1 MKIRI
6 LSRNP
11 ADYQRQTKDDIFK
24 MPRNASSTEHPFA
37 AEREYIRALNA
48 AKLSRMMAKPFIGCL
63 VGTTD
68 TMTVISLNT
77 EKVGLAVFGT
87 FDGNIQYWDI
97 ARRKLIYEKEAHSG
111 EVRGVC
117 QYDKSQLMYTCGV
130 DSQLKQWRI
139 DHDHVVEGW
148 AQPLNT
154 VLLEQTPMCL
164 DHHPT
169 MDAFIVGTPQSCLLY
184 HSSRMDVPVRE
195 WTWGYESIHHA
206 AFNPVEHNLV
216 GILTKDNSIILAD
229 TREDTPLRKLK
240 MNLKLNSLSW
250 NPMEPYVFTAACEDY
265 NLYTYDVRFF
275 KHPKRVYIGH
285 TNTAMSVDYSPSGRE
300 LVSGSYDSTIR
311 IWNVDQTSSIDVY
324 HTKRMKRVLQVKF
337 TLDAQFVLSS
347 STDQNIRLWRAHASE
362 KFGPVKPRERE
373 ALATAEA
380 LRNKYSEHP
389 EVRRILKHRQVPRS
403 VLAATKENQI
413 IRAKQKRKL
422 RNVRVFNHADEP
434 VLPEKEQHTA
444 ALYK

>member
-1 MKIRI
+1 MKVRL

-24 MPRNASSTEHPFA
+24 MPRNVSSTEHPFA

-63 VGTTD
+63 AGTTD
-68 TMTVISLNT
+68 TMTVMSLNT

-87 FDGNIQYWDI
+87 FDGKVQYWDV
-97 ARRKLIYEKEAHSG
+97 ARRKLIHEAEAHSG

-130 DSQLKQWRI
+130 DSQLKQWRMN
-139 DHDHVVEGW
+139 HDNIVEGW
-148 AQPLNT
+148 SQPLNT

-164 DHHPT
+164 DHHPK
-169 MDAFIVGTPQSCLLY
+169 MDAFIIGTPQSCLFY

-216 GILTKDNSIILAD
+216 GILTKDNSIVLAD
-229 TREDTPLRKLK
+229 TREDAPLRKLK
-240 MNLKLNSLSW
+240 MNLRLNALSW

-285 TNTAMSVDYSPSGRE
+285 INTAMSVDYSPSGRE
-300 LVSGSYDSTIR
+300 FVSGSYDSTIR
-311 IWNVDQTSSIDVY
+311 IWSVDQTSAIDVY

-347 STDQNIRLWRAHASE
+347 STDQNVRLWRAHASE

-389 EVRRILKHRQVPRS
+389 EVRRILKHRHVPRS

-422 RNVRVFNHADEP
+422 RNIRVFNHTDEP
-434 VLPEKEQHTA
+434 VLPEKEQHTTA
-444 ALYK
+444 MYK